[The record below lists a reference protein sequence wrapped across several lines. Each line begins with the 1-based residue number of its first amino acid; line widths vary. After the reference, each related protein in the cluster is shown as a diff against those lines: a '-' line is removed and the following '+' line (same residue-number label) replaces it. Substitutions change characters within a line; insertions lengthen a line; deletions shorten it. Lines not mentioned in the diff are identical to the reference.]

1 MTFTVNGDKI
11 LLRTY
16 RIVLKK
22 SGTRIP
28 KVELVDM
35 GPFINF
41 NLERVHF
48 ASDDKRKPAM
58 RIIKEKKQKNVTRNI
73 LGDKTA
79 RVHMKKQDLGSL
91 QLRKVRALSKNA
103 PIPVASVEGEEEK

>member
-1 MTFTVNGDKI
+1 
-11 LLRTY
+11 
-16 RIVLKK
+16 
-22 SGTRIP
+22 
-28 KVELVDM
+28 M

-48 ASDDKRKPAM
+48 ASDEKRKASM
-58 RIIKEKKQKNVTRNI
+58 KVIKEKKQKNITRNI
-73 LGDKTA
+73 IGDKIA

-103 PIPVASVEGEEEK
+103 PIPKAVVEGTPAE